1 MIPCA
6 VVIVGALSLHD
17 LFNIDILRV
26 AHFEKTHSHM
36 NWAWRDAGEV
46 KICV

>member
-26 AHFEKTHSHM
+26 AHFEKKHTRTWTELDVM
-36 NWAWRDAGEV
+36 QV
-46 KICV
+46 K